1 MPLIGNITPCICLHW
16 SREQGWVLAG
26 RAALSHPVLFTCLWA
41 ILGVPPRL
49 QDDIMLHFYLK
60 YKVGNMQL
68 SVVELDTETK
78 GMQTMSDWEWGPLQ
92 GFGGG
97 RPQRTACGVSAPVV
111 HHPRSTLRMD
121 LSSGWKGGRK
131 QANWAMDSLTQIREG
146 VWEKNSRL
154 HKQRHV
160 IQT

>member
-16 SREQGWVLAG
+16 SRQQGWVLAG
-26 RAALSHPVLFTCLWA
+26 RAALSNPVLFTCLWA

-78 GMQTMSDWEWGPLQ
+78 GMQTMSD
-92 GFGGG
+92 
-97 RPQRTACGVSAPVV
+97 
-111 HHPRSTLRMD
+111 
-121 LSSGWKGGRK
+121 
-131 QANWAMDSLTQIREG
+131 
-146 VWEKNSRL
+146 
-154 HKQRHV
+154 
-160 IQT
+160 